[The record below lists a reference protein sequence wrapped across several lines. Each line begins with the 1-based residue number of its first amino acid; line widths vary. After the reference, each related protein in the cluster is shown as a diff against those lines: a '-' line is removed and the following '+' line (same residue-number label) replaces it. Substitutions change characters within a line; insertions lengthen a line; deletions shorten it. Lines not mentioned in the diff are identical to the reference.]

1 MGEDWKIGQ
10 SRQHNA
16 QLQNAAESRV
26 ISFSNVEAIDALIE
40 YCTATKRQLPKG
52 GINRLVFTNDAEI
65 KVTAEF
71 NGDAAS
77 ISFYQ
82 NEVAAALIFY
92 CNKKGIPVA
101 RRALKSLQVA
111 QDSVALNLSL
121 RT

>member
-1 MGEDWKIGQ
+1 MP
-10 SRQHNA
+10 N
-16 QLQNAAESRV
+16 ESRV
-26 ISFSNVEAIDALIE
+26 ISFSNTEATDALVE
-40 YCTATKRQLPKG
+40 YCVATKRELPKG
-52 GINRLVFTNDAEI
+52 GIERLGFSNDAEI

-71 NGDAAS
+71 KGGAPS

-82 NEVAAALIFY
+82 NEVAAALIYY

-111 QDSVALNLSL
+111 QDAVALHLTL